1 MKIDERHPS
10 VRKSY
15 TGDPHQT
22 VESKAQDR
30 TVRHSRKKKTH
41 NTAGN
46 KDKDDEWQFTS
57 NNQGQEVTG
66 WFSYNREFHSWRE
79 SAPVSEV
86 QVNFWIQASEGIHHE
101 QFLLRRSWKEI
112 LADEHPVIQKE
123 TKSHPLV

>member
-1 MKIDERHPS
+1 MTKASETQGTQKVVYSIVNGDVRQEITQGKLIRSSSWELLKIDERHPS

-46 KDKDDEWQFTS
+46 KDKDDE
-57 NNQGQEVTG
+57 
-66 WFSYNREFHSWRE
+66 
-79 SAPVSEV
+79 
-86 QVNFWIQASEGIHHE
+86 
-101 QFLLRRSWKEI
+101 
-112 LADEHPVIQKE
+112 
-123 TKSHPLV
+123 